1 MDNVFWSGNERDASN
16 FNLSIFNVTSRLR
29 LCDSCDSLS
38 SPMPEPSREPVSRLG
53 VVCRNCGLY
62 IHSTGCASNFFP
74 GIPPRQAIKQ
84 SHLIFLELV
93 PSLHLFLK
101 S

>member
-1 MDNVFWSGNERDASN
+1 MQLDDIIVMSQLRFH
-16 FNLSIFNVTSRLR
+16 VTL
-29 LCDSCDSLS
+29 SCDSLAR
-38 SPMPEPSREPVSRLG
+38 SPNRAEPLSRFNKLG

-84 SHLIFLELV
+84 SHLIFLEPV
-93 PSLHLFLK
+93 PSPHLFLK